1 MATETVTP
9 ASAQTDPPVAEPEHL
24 TRQDRIEL
32 LRAMLAMRGIEQR
45 AMSLY
50 RQGKVPGS
58 FYDGYGQE
66 AVSAGAAF
74 AMAAEDR
81 LCILHRD
88 LAAHLIRGVEPQ
100 RIFAQYMGRA
110 DGITAGRD
118 GNVHFGDRKLGCVG
132 MVSMLPDMM
141 LVAAGMAMAF
151 KLRGEP
157 RCALTWFGDGSTSRG
172 DFHEAMN
179 WAGVQKLPVVFVL
192 ENNQY
197 AYSTPLDK
205 QFAVDPVQRA
215 TAYGFEGV
223 SVDGNDVEAMFEAT
237 RAARERAIAGGGPT
251 LIEAVTM
258 RMHGHAAHDDMKYVP
273 NEQVEE
279 WKQRDP
285 IDRQEQR
292 LQALGVDV
300 DELRA
305 DDRRTSS
312 TPPSSRRSQARCP
325 PPRTCSTASSATAR
339 RSRSATATPPGA
351 ASRGV
356 MPDADDDLPAGDLKR
371 AARRAARRRA
381 RAADGRGHR
390 RVRRRL
396 QGDRRALDE
405 FGADRVMD
413 TPLAESAIIGTAVG
427 AAVVGL
433 RPVCE
438 MQFSDFIS
446 CGFDQLVNVAG
457 KMHYR
462 QGLAVPIVVRLPS
475 GGGFSGGPFHSQN
488 PEAWFMHAPGL
499 KVVAPSTAHDAKGL
513 LHAAIRDPNP
523 VCFMEH
529 KHLYRRVKGDVP
541 EGVYETPFTAR
552 VARAGEDLVVIAYG
566 AMVDVALEAT
576 DDLDG
581 ARVEV
586 LDLRSLVP
594 LDTAAIL
601 DSVKRCSK
609 VVIVDEANMTCAA
622 GAQVAAL
629 IAEHGFEDLD
639 GPVVRVATPD
649 VPIPFS
655 PPLEQA
661 VLPGVERVKEAC
673 RELLAY

>member
-1 MATETVTP
+1 MATETVVP
-9 ASAQTDPPVAEPEHL
+9 ASATTHPPVAEPEHL

-32 LRAMLAMRGIEQR
+32 LRAMLQMRGIEQR

-88 LAAHLIRGVEPQ
+88 LAAHLIRGVQPG

-237 RAARERAIAGGGPT
+237 RVARERAINGGGPT

-273 NEQVEE
+273 KEQVEE

-292 LQALGVDV
+292 LAELGVDV
-300 DELRA
+300 DEIRTTIA
-305 DDRRTSS
+305 DELDAAVQ
-312 TPPSSRRSQARCP
+312 QA
-325 PPRTCSTASSATAR
+325 
-339 RSRSATATPPGA
+339 
-351 ASRGV
+351 
-356 MPDADDDLPAGDLKR
+356 
-371 AARRAARRRA
+371 
-381 RAADGRGHR
+381 
-390 RVRRRL
+390 L
-396 QGDRRALDE
+396 QGP
-405 FGADRVMD
+405 M
-413 TPLAESAIIGTAVG
+413 
-427 AAVVGL
+427 
-433 RPVCE
+433 
-438 MQFSDFIS
+438 
-446 CGFDQLVNVAG
+446 
-457 KMHYR
+457 
-462 QGLAVPIVVRLPS
+462 PS
-475 GGGFSGGPFHSQN
+475 P
-488 PEAWFMHAPGL
+488 
-499 KVVAPSTAHDAKGL
+499 D
-513 LHAAIRDPNP
+513 
-523 VCFMEH
+523 
-529 KHLYRRVKGDVP
+529 DV
-541 EGVYETPFTAR
+541 
-552 VARAGEDLVVIAYG
+552 
-566 AMVDVALEAT
+566 
-576 DDLDG
+576 LDG
-581 ARVEV
+581 VFCDGEAE
-586 LDLRSLVP
+586 P
-594 LDTAAIL
+594 LGDGDAPW
-601 DSVKRCSK
+601 S
-609 VVIVDEANMTCAA
+609 
-622 GAQVAAL
+622 
-629 IAEHGFEDLD
+629 GFTRGD
-639 GPVVRVATPD
+639 A
-649 VPIPFS
+649 
-655 PPLEQA
+655 
-661 VLPGVERVKEAC
+661 
-673 RELLAY
+673 